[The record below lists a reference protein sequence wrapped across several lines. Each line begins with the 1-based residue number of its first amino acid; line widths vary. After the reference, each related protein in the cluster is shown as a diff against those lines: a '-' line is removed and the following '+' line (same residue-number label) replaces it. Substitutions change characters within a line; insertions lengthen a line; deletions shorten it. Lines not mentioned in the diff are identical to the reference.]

1 MKRYVYEYAK
11 ATDNKQ
17 VYDHFNAYH
26 KEDHSLD
33 DCSREWVC
41 EWDECGF
48 SQLNDNSDTCW
59 EELCSNECG

>member
-48 SQLNDNSDTCW
+48 S
-59 EELCSNECG
+59 